1 MLDPEDQGP
10 SWLRDYGFTDFGSIE
25 ADITAMEQFATKLQG
40 DVSNNYET
48 HRPTVQ
54 ALMLTQLPPPPIE
67 FSELYNFLVVHNDA
81 QDVSQQNMFQ
91 FGPGTQQFAE
101 AAKDIGGHYK
111 HSDAFS
117 HAKVSDV
124 SSAFNTA
131 AAQTEDNTLLTT
143 SDGSE

>member
-25 ADITAMEQFATKLQG
+25 ANITAMEQFATKLQG
-40 DVSNNYET
+40 DVNNNYET
-48 HRPTVQ
+48 HRPVVQ
-54 ALMLTQLPPPPIE
+54 ELMLTQLPPTPTQ
-67 FSELYNFLVVHNDA
+67 FFELYSFLVVHNDA
-81 QDVSQQNMFQ
+81 QDVSQQNVYQ

-101 AAKDIGGHYK
+101 AAKDIGGHYQ

-124 SSAFNTA
+124 DAAFHSASKDTMPVTNGG
-131 AAQTEDNTLLTT
+131 E
-143 SDGSE
+143 

>member
-1 MLDPEDQGP
+1 MLDPDDQGP
-10 SWLRDYGFTDFGSIE
+10 SWLKDYGFTDFGSIE

-40 DVSNNYET
+40 DVMNNYET

-54 ALMLTQLPPPPIE
+54 TLMLTQLPSPPTE
-67 FSELYNFLVVHNDA
+67 FSELCSFLIVHNDA
-81 QDVSQQNMFQ
+81 QDVSQQNVFQ

-101 AAKDIGGHYK
+101 VAKDIGGHYR

-124 SSAFNTA
+124 KSAFNA
-131 AAQTEDNTLLTT
+131 VAESNENTSSVATN
-143 SDGSE
+143 DGSE

>member
-25 ADITAMEQFATKLQG
+25 ANVAAMEQFASKLQG
-40 DVSNNYET
+40 DVSKDYET
-48 HRPTVQ
+48 HRPTAQ
-54 ALMLTQLPPPPIE
+54 ALMLTQLPQPPIE

-81 QDVSQQNMFQ
+81 QDISQQNMFQ

-101 AAKDIGGHYK
+101 AAKDIGGRYK

-124 SSAFNTA
+124 SSAFNVA
-131 AAQTEDNTLLTT
+131 AKQTEESTLAT